1 MAVQELKQPEEGVQ
15 AEERSEQDNR
25 TVQLEIVLLKRRRE
39 EMPGNQMSSMVIRK
53 NSDGTEKTCGR
64 RRMRRNVIS
73 RKRVVRTRRR
83 RKRKRKRTMDLSD
96 TRERG
101 GYLVLLNM
109 GSTSGR
115 RTRWRLYSRKSGE
128 RLVCP
133 ISFLGV
139 GQVLTNSHVLD

>member
-1 MAVQELKQPEEGVQ
+1 MAVQELKQPEVVVQ

-25 TVQLEIVLLKRRRE
+25 MARPEMVLLKRRRE
-39 EMPGNQMSSMVIRK
+39 EMSGNQMSSMVIRK
-53 NSDGTEKTCGR
+53 NSGGTEKTCGR
-64 RRMRRNVIS
+64 RRMRRNANS
-73 RKRVVRTRRR
+73 RKRVVMTRRR
-83 RKRKRKRTMDLSD
+83 RRRTTDLSD

-109 GSTSGR
+109 GSMSGR